1 MFIWSKLGQNPSQID
16 VRTFARVKN
25 LIWGWNSPE
34 LSCIFV
40 AVQNRRWFCNLKFL
54 FLFTFPEYLT
64 RVLPPVLAMECPTV
78 IKKIVFTSP
87 EAMVEFSGEK
97 NKVSALVKNPFN
109 LCKFIFIWKVKGKT
123 SSLSPIANHAKT
135 LCKECET
142 KSLTIQAL
150 GQLWIT
156 QSLMFTHQTLL
167 LNIM

>member
-1 MFIWSKLGQNPSQID
+1 MFIWPKLGQNPSQID

-87 EAMVEFSGEK
+87 EAMVEFSG
-97 NKVSALVKNPFN
+97 
-109 LCKFIFIWKVKGKT
+109 GKIK
-123 SSLSPIANHAKT
+123 SRPLSKT
-135 LCKECET
+135 L
-142 KSLTIQAL
+142 LTYVNLYSSERSRERPLLFLRLQ
-150 GQLWIT
+150 IT
-156 QSLMFTHQTLL
+156 LKRYAKNVKPNLSQSKLSANFESRNL
-167 LNIM
+167 